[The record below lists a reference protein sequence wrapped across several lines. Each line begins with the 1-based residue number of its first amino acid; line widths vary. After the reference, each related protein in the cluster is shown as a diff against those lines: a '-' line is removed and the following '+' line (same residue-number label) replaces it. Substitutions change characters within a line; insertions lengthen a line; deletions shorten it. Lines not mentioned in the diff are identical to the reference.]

1 MVVPDVDV
9 VLLMELH
16 YHQCA
21 YSFHFGCDGEI
32 VLYCKYFVRY
42 FVSSNSVCC
51 DECLHQSQFEH
62 MLSVNTM
69 FLESSVC

>member
-21 YSFHFGCDGEI
+21 YSFHFGLD
-32 VLYCKYFVRY
+32 VR
-42 FVSSNSVCC
+42 
-51 DECLHQSQFEH
+51 
-62 MLSVNTM
+62 
-69 FLESSVC
+69 